1 MPAAIGRDKTTPRAV
16 LAPEN
21 VNLYE
26 TPNKAYDGCLV
37 INYSA
42 MGPIL
47 AACCAAA
54 QRLYAPIFNI
64 GTGRRWLINYIAS
77 LAKIRPLGHPRAYSG
92 FPGYS
97 RSKISLESLSALRL
111 VCNKIAHDRATI
123 RQRGWLFLAT

>member
-64 GTGRRWLINYIAS
+64 GTGRRWPINYIAS
-77 LAKIRPLGHPRAYSG
+77 RAKIWPRGQPESPLWFHGLKSLKDIPRIPLCPA
-92 FPGYS
+92 
-97 RSKISLESLSALRL
+97 LS
-111 VCNKIAHDRATI
+111 V
-123 RQRGWLFLAT
+123 Q